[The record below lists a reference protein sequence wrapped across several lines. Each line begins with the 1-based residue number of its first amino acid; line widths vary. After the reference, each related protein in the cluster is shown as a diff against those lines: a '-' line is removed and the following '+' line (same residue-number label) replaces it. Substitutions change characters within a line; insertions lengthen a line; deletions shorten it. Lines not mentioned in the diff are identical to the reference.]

1 MNNSL
6 LEQSLPDYSVTGQS
20 DTTVF
25 MLHCA
30 FGAKEYWYYQIEA
43 LVKNGYRVVA
53 WDAPGYGLSEMPEEF
68 SIESLAR
75 VCCNL
80 INALGTKTNIVMGHS
95 MGGMI
100 AQRAYDYLPEKIHG
114 LVLSATSAAFGGR
127 GGDWQKKFVSDRVAP
142 LDNGLTIP
150 EYAPTMLKNMMTPAA
165 EGRAV
170 DLVLQVVSLMREETF
185 RAAIEAI
192 THFEG
197 RDVLPKMNVPVIC
210 IAGELDLTAAPP
222 QVMEKMASKIS
233 DAEFHCMSNVGHF
246 GWAENPQEFNRLL
259 VDFLGRK
266 MNVA

>member
-1 MNNSL
+1 MNNNL
-6 LEQSLPDYSVTGQS
+6 LEKSLPDYSVTSQS

-25 MLHCA
+25 MLHGA

-100 AQRAYDYLPEKIHG
+100 AQRAYDYLPERIHG

-127 GGDWQKKFVSDRVAP
+127 GGDWQEKFVSDRVAP
-142 LDNGLTIP
+142 LDTGLTIP
-150 EYAPTMLKNMMTPAA
+150 QYAPKMLQKMMNPDA
-165 EGRAV
+165 EGSAV
-170 DLVLQVVSLMREETF
+170 ELVLQVVSRMREETF

-197 RDVLPKMNVPVIC
+197 RDILPKMNIPVLC
-210 IAGELDLTAAPP
+210 IAGALDLTAAPP
-222 QVMEKMASKIS
+222 LVMEKMANKITN
-233 DAEFHCMSNVGHF
+233 AEYQCMSNVGHF
-246 GWAENPQEFNRLL
+246 GWAENPQEFNQL
-259 VDFLGRK
+259 VIDFIQRK
-266 MNVA
+266 F